1 MSVRLGALLKCRAAV
16 AAGQRYGPC
25 GAVRGR
31 VGFVLLLTFALSA
44 PVGLT
49 RAHRGRTT
57 QTSWPLLALS
67 IRHGPC
73 GTVWGR

>member
-1 MSVRLGALLKCRAAV
+1 MNCRAAV

-25 GAVRGR
+25 GAVWGR
-31 VGFVLLLTFALSA
+31 VGFVLLLAFVLSA

-49 RAHRGRTT
+49 RAHRGRTI
-57 QTSWPLLALS
+57 QASWPLLALS

-73 GTVWGR
+73 GTVWGRCL